1 MNPYRPDRHGGRAET
16 ERLLDATRID
26 AAADPEASLGPDT
39 SLDSEASLGLDGTRS
54 DAAVDSEATLDLDA
68 TERSGGTV
76 ASVAAADPL
85 AGLLAAAAGPVRP
98 AELAGEEAA
107 LAAFRA
113 ARVAAPAPSV
123 ARRPRRRRLTTGALA
138 WIGAL
143 AATATAGAAFAA
155 AGLDRAPDPLPPAP
169 SSAPPT
175 GSGPAAT
182 PSTPSAPSA
191 PPTRSTPS
199 GPPSSAGTPSAGS
212 TPNGQ
217 LHGLCRAWLAKK
229 PEQRE
234 KALRTPAFQRLVTA
248 AGGVPAV
255 EAYCQRLVPEAKP
268 SAPARPSP
276 SAAPSAPARP
286 SPPAEPPTLPGSA
299 RVTPSHPTG
308 PARN

>member
-1 MNPYRPDRHGGRAET
+1 
-16 ERLLDATRID
+16 
-26 AAADPEASLGPDT
+26 
-39 SLDSEASLGLDGTRS
+39 
-54 DAAVDSEATLDLDA
+54 
-68 TERSGGTV
+68 
-76 ASVAAADPL
+76 L
-85 AGLLAAAAGPVRP
+85 ARLLAAAAGPARP
-98 AELAGEEAA
+98 GELAGEEAA

-113 ARVAAPAPSV
+113 ARVAAPEPTA

-155 AGLDRAPDPLPPAP
+155 AGLDRAPDPVSPVPAP

-175 GSGPAAT
+175 AGGPAGT
-182 PSTPSAPSA
+182 TSTAPS
-191 PPTRSTPS
+191 RSTPS
-199 GPPSSAGTPSAGS
+199 GPPSSAGTPSVGS

-217 LHGLCRAWLAKK
+217 LHGLCRAFLAKK

-255 EAYCQRLVPEAKP
+255 EAYCQRLVPEATP

-276 SAAPSAPARP
+276 SAEPSAPARP
-286 SPPAEPPTLPGSA
+286 SSPAEPSTAPTPHGSA
-299 RVTPSHPTG
+299 RVKPSHPAG
-308 PARN
+308 PAAN